1 MRSLFLDAI
10 VVAPTGG
17 DFPGM
22 WAILLLV
29 ALVVVFVI
37 IGTVK
42 NIRDKRRKK

>member
-1 MRSLFLDAI
+1 MFLDAI
-10 VVAPTGG
+10 AVPAGA

-37 IGTVK
+37 LGVVK
-42 NIRDKRRKK
+42 NIRDKRRK